1 MTLTLV
7 MRMRMIA
14 KRIRIKDLTST
25 YMSPLF
31 YEKVLIT
38 SFDEQLVQLFSVL
51 HSVFKHQQPKIF
63 SQKQRVRTKHTN
75 YPSCTSK
82 LWRWHK
88 KCFDN
93 GYQCSDSRP

>member
-1 MTLTLV
+1 
-7 MRMRMIA
+7 MIA

-31 YEKVLIT
+31 CEKVLIT

-63 SQKQRVRTKHTN
+63 SQKQRVGTKHTN
-75 YPSCTSK
+75 YPSCTSE